1 MEHRN
6 KFTDIDYRTPLQWA
20 KDKRIVNADAVGIEM
35 WSNANHYRSFVY
47 YTPEQVHE
55 GTVEELESF
64 WAHIRM
70 EKHERAEKRAAE
82 KRARE
87 AEERRR
93 EREELIADTQ
103 AETVHSILTHI
114 VERSQVTPPD
124 NSGIIVVD
132 TETTGLDSFHDEI
145 LQISIIDD
153 TGKVLL
159 DTLCRPYYHDSW
171 KQAQSVNGI
180 DSSMLQ
186 DAPYAHEIAP
196 LANAIIAQADTYIG
210 YNNDFDIGFIN
221 QWGIATDHLYQID
234 VMRDFTD
241 YYKAH
246 EDPSYNR
253 WHKLIQCAEY
263 FGYEWEGEAHN
274 SLADVKAT
282 LFCHQQMLMADK
294 AHASCQY
301 AGNSSSYTRSRKI
314 RECTGEYGYGESS
327 FFENQKKLLY
337 ETKSEKSENAEEC
350 EKRICYYL

>member
-6 KFTDIDYRTPLQWA
+6 KITDIDYRTPLQWA

-55 GTVEELESF
+55 GTAEELESF
-64 WAHIRM
+64 WTPIRM
-70 EKHERAEKRAAE
+70 EKRERAEKRAAE

-114 VERSQVTPPD
+114 VERSQATAPD
-124 NSGIIVVD
+124 NSGIIVLD

-159 DTLCRPYYHDSW
+159 DTLCKPYYHDSW
-171 KQAQSVNGI
+171 RQAQSVNGI
-180 DSSMLQ
+180 DGSMLQ
-186 DAPYAHEIAP
+186 DAPYAHEIVP
-196 LANAIIAQADTYIG
+196 MVNAIIAQADTCIG
-210 YNNDFDIGFIN
+210 YNIDFDIGFIN

-294 AHASCQY
+294 AYASCDE
-301 AGNSSSYTRSRKI
+301 GV
-314 RECTGEYGYGESS
+314 
-327 FFENQKKLLY
+327 L
-337 ETKSEKSENAEEC
+337 
-350 EKRICYYL
+350 

>member
-55 GTVEELESF
+55 GTAEELESF

>member
-55 GTVEELESF
+55 GTAEELESF

-114 VERSQVTPPD
+114 VERSQVTPLD

-294 AHASCQY
+294 AHASCDE
-301 AGNSSSYTRSRKI
+301 GV
-314 RECTGEYGYGESS
+314 
-327 FFENQKKLLY
+327 L
-337 ETKSEKSENAEEC
+337 
-350 EKRICYYL
+350 

>member
-6 KFTDIDYRTPLQWA
+6 KITDIDYRTPLQWA
-20 KDKRIVNADAVGIEM
+20 KDKKIVNTDAVGIEM
-35 WSNANHYRSFVY
+35 WSNANHYKSFLY

-55 GTVEELESF
+55 GTAEELESF
-64 WAHIRM
+64 WAPIR
-70 EKHERAEKRAAE
+70 KKKRERAEKRAAE

-93 EREELIADTQ
+93 ERDELIADTQ

-114 VERSQVTPPD
+114 VERSQATAPD
-124 NSGIIVVD
+124 NSGIIVLD

-159 DTLCRPYYHDSW
+159 DTLCKPYYHDSW
-171 KQAQSVNGI
+171 RQAQSVNGI
-180 DSSMLQ
+180 DGSMLQ
-186 DAPYAHEIAP
+186 DAPYAHEIVP
-196 LANAIIAQADTYIG
+196 MVNAIIAQADTCIG
-210 YNNDFDIGFIN
+210 YNIDFDIGFIN

-294 AHASCQY
+294 AHASCDE
-301 AGNSSSYTRSRKI
+301 GV
-314 RECTGEYGYGESS
+314 
-327 FFENQKKLLY
+327 L
-337 ETKSEKSENAEEC
+337 
-350 EKRICYYL
+350 

>member
-1 MEHRN
+1 M
-6 KFTDIDYRTPLQWA
+6 
-20 KDKRIVNADAVGIEM
+20 
-35 WSNANHYRSFVY
+35 
-47 YTPEQVHE
+47 
-55 GTVEELESF
+55 
-64 WAHIRM
+64 
-70 EKHERAEKRAAE
+70 
-82 KRARE
+82 
-87 AEERRR
+87 
-93 EREELIADTQ
+93 
-103 AETVHSILTHI
+103 
-114 VERSQVTPPD
+114 TPPD

-294 AHASCQY
+294 AHASCDE
-301 AGNSSSYTRSRKI
+301 GV
-314 RECTGEYGYGESS
+314 
-327 FFENQKKLLY
+327 L
-337 ETKSEKSENAEEC
+337 
-350 EKRICYYL
+350 